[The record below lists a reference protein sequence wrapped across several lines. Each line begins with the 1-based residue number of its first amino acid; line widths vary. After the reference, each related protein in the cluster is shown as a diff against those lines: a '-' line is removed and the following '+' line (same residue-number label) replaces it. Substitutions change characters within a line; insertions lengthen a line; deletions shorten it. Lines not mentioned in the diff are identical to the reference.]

1 MIPACDTTASDSLRL
16 AERGRR
22 EGAQIIVDVA
32 GEMAHGYIG
41 LYCQFSE
48 ASAAMERAGNFVRRC
63 IP

>member
-1 MIPACDTTASDSLRL
+1 VIPACDTTASDSLPL

-41 LYCQFSE
+41 LCCQLRIGST
-48 ASAAMERAGNFVRRC
+48 SGVLG
-63 IP
+63 